1 MDILDTFWIS
11 LDTLIF
17 GEFYLLF
24 TNVVI
29 WLTPL
34 KGVVTE
40 FGLSHVFDIKVGYQI
55 EERKKR

>member
-1 MDILDTFWIS
+1 MDI

-40 FGLSHVFDIKVGYQI
+40 FGLSHVLDIKVGYQI
-55 EERKKR
+55 